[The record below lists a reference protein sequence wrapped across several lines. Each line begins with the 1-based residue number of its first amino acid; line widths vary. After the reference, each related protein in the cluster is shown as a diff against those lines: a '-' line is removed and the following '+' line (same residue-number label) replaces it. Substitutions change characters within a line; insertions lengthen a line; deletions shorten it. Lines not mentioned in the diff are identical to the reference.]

1 MFARFFACNH
11 LKIIMLMKKENKE
24 FYLVPEASIF
34 EVGSENII
42 CQSNPGEVPEN
53 LGSGEWI

>member
-1 MFARFFACNH
+1 
-11 LKIIMLMKKENKE
+11 MLMKKENKE